1 MTTNYLGATFV
12 AQANVGAA
20 SPPGRTCSLPVTGNP
35 TRHSAPGGVRI
46 EIRRRFG
53 AAVRHILP
61 AIFEH
66 LKVPAGTELVDLAV
80 GTIASSPAG
89 SRTSERGGK

>member
-20 SPPGRTCSLPVTGNP
+20 SRPGGNCLLPVTP
-35 TRHSAPGGVRI
+35 DQTRHSDPGGVRI

-53 AAVRHILP
+53 ATVRHSLP
-61 AIFEH
+61 AIFP
-66 LKVPAGTELVDLAV
+66 KAPAGTELVDLAV
-80 GTIASSPAG
+80 GAIASSPVG